1 MTHPTLPLRRVQPM
15 AFDCGECDLRG
26 ECKARQGRGCA
37 RSDEATRA
45 ALFGPLL
52 WLRDVIRM
60 AINGGKQ

>member
-26 ECKARQGRGCA
+26 ECKAPQGKGCA

-45 ALFGPLL
+45 VVRALARPFLAL
-52 WLRDVIRM
+52 ARWFWRE
-60 AINGGKQ
+60 A